1 MIEILTN
8 TLLALSLIAVIIN
21 IVFTIYQ
28 VIRINKY
35 YRMKMCEYEMTKK
48 IVEIIHETIK
58 EIKNEN

>member
-8 TLLALSLIAVIIN
+8 LLLALSLIAIIIN

-28 VIRINKY
+28 VIRANKY

>member
-1 MIEILTN
+1 MTN
-8 TLLALSLIAVIIN
+8 LLLALSLIAIIIN

-28 VIRINKY
+28 VIRTNKY

>member
-8 TLLALSLIAVIIN
+8 LLLALSLIAIIIN

-48 IVEIIHETIK
+48 FIEIIHETIK